1 MYGISQQSK
10 EQIDKVV
17 EDLFDK
23 AALRFLGAIPRL
35 QHKKT
40 VLIGFEQSFNLANLF
55 VQSMNNKWLNNIEN
69 EILKGVLSGAAN
81 YIDIL
86 KNKTSN
92 NILQKLEGIARQART
107 GNEKI
112 PETEVNKIVEEE
124 LGKANSDLETIVM
137 SESTKAR
144 NLGMVMDISRAAAT
158 SENVADRDP
167 IVGFAGI
174 NDDQT
179 CKECKRLFLMQD
191 GVTPR
196 LWRLSECSGG
206 YFKRGD
212 SFPSILGLHPRC
224 RHTPFMVPS
233 DWGFDKSGHLA
244 FIGIG
249 YNALEEQ
256 RSKT

>member
-1 MYGISQQSK
+1 MYGISSQSK

-17 EDLFDK
+17 GDLFDK
-23 AALRFLGAIPRL
+23 AALRFLGNLPKL
-35 QHKKT
+35 QHKK
-40 VLIGFEQSFNLANLF
+40 VMLIGFEQSINLVNLF

-69 EILKGVLSGAAN
+69 DVLKVILSGASN

-92 NILQKLEGIARQART
+92 NIIQRLEGIAREARLE
-107 GNEKI
+107 NDKI
-112 PETEVNKIVEEE
+112 PESQINKIVEEE
-124 LGKANSDLETIVM
+124 LGKAKSDLETIAL

-158 SENVADRDP
+158 DGEKDP
-167 IVGFAGI
+167 VVGFAGI
-174 NDDQT
+174 NDDKT
-179 CKECKRLFLMQD
+179 CKECLRLFLMSD
-191 GVTPR
+191 GVTPK
-196 LWRLSECSGG
+196 LYKLSECSAG

-233 DWGFDKSGHLA
+233 DWGFDKSGHLS

-249 YNALEEQ
+249 YDALKEQ
-256 RSKT
+256 RGES